1 MSTDGAA
8 SVPSRPGAA
17 STGPG
22 TSPSSASASSAAS
35 SAASVPVLSLSVGL
49 ARVAAEV
56 AAVLE
61 VDVLGA
67 AGQEVLDAV
76 TAVEGLRRQVEALA
90 GRVLS
95 AVDAHGL
102 WATDGARSLPA
113 WYRARTGRT
122 DVTARVEVAR
132 IRALRDHLPATAAA
146 LAAGRVGPDHAA
158 ALVRHALTTET
169 LRGRLADP
177 DTGEDFLLAHAQ
189 GMDASAFTHLVKA
202 WAIRADPAAADHRYR
217 AETDREELYL
227 SRTTGGWSLKGWLSE
242 TNGEVLNTA
251 LTARTGTPAQGDPA
265 TPAQRRAGALT
276 GIARLALDS
285 GTLRPHARTRPHLA
299 VTVPF
304 DTLHRLATSPD
315 PRCAGG
321 AEDAGSAFFAPT
333 GPAGP
338 TGPTGPAG
346 PTGPTAETAP
356 TAETGPAAEAAESAP
371 AGPAGCRCG
380 QGGCG
385 TVISTDYDTTAMI
398 GADPATLADGT
409 PLPPALLARLAC
421 SSGIHRVVF
430 GPDSQ
435 PLDVGREE
443 RLYTTAQTRAII
455 ARDRHCQYP
464 DCTAPPGEGE
474 IHHSLWWYAQ
484 HGPTDTGKG
493 ILLCWH
499 HHDHVHARR
508 ITITREHHRWRFHR
522 HDNTEILPTTHH
534 LAA

>member
-22 TSPSSASASSAAS
+22 TSPSSAAS

-49 ARVAAEV
+49 ARVVAEV

-132 IRALRDHLPATAAA
+132 TRALRDHLPATAAA

-158 ALVRHALTTET
+158 ALVRHALTTAT
-169 LRGRLADP
+169 LRERLADP

-189 GMDASAFTHLVKA
+189 DMDASAFTHLVRA

-227 SRTTGGWSLKGWLSE
+227 SRTTGGWSIKGWLSE
-242 TNGEVLNTA
+242 TSGEVLNTA
-251 LTARTGTPAQGDPA
+251 LTARTGTPAQSDPA

-321 AEDAGSAFFAPT
+321 AEGAGSAFFAPT
-333 GPAGP
+333 
-338 TGPTGPAG
+338 
-346 PTGPTAETAP
+346 AP
-356 TAETGPAAEAAESAP
+356 TAL
-371 AGPAGCRCG
+371 AGLAGLAGCGCG

-409 PLPPALLARLAC
+409 PLPHALLARLAC

-474 IHHSLWWYAQ
+474 IHHSLWWYAH
-484 HGPTDTGKG
+484 HGPTDTNKG

>member
-1 MSTDGAA
+1 MSTDGTDGVSSEAG
-8 SVPSRPGAA
+8 RPGAA
-17 STGPG
+17 P
-22 TSPSSASASSAAS
+22 AAS
-35 SAASVPVLSLSVGL
+35 ESSGPVSLSVGL
-49 ARVAAEV
+49 ARVAVGV

-90 GRVLS
+90 GRVLA

-102 WATDGARSLPA
+102 WAADGARSLPA

-132 IRALRDHLPATAAA
+132 TRALRDHLPATAAA
-146 LAAGRVGPDHAA
+146 LAAGRVSPDHAA
-158 ALVRHALTTET
+158 ALVRHALTTDT

-177 DTGEDFLLAHAQ
+177 DTGEDFLLGHAQ

-202 WAIRADPAAADHRYR
+202 WAIRADPAAADERYR

-227 SRTTGGWSLKGWLSE
+227 SRTTGGWSIKGWLSE
-242 TNGEVLNTA
+242 TSGEVLNTA
-251 LTARTGTPAQGDPA
+251 LTARTGTPAHTDPA

-285 GTLRPHARTRPHLA
+285 GTLRPHARTRPHLS
-299 VTVPF
+299 VIVPF
-304 DTLHRLATSPD
+304 ETLHRLTTTGPHHRDTTGAGAAGA
-315 PRCAGG
+315 AGG
-321 AEDAGSAFFAPT
+321 AGSAFHP
-333 GPAGP
+333 PA
-338 TGPTGPAG
+338 
-346 PTGPTAETAP
+346 
-356 TAETGPAAEAAESAP
+356 AP
-371 AGPAGCRCG
+371 AGCGCG
-380 QGGCG
+380 QSGCG
-385 TVISTDYDTTAMI
+385 TVISTDYDTTTMVD
-398 GADPATLADGT
+398 ADPATLADGT
-409 PLPPALLARLAC
+409 PLPHALLARLAC
-421 SSGIHRVVF
+421 SSALHRVIF

-474 IHHSLWWYAQ
+474 IHHNLWWYAH
-484 HGPTDTGKG
+484 HGPTDTNKG